1 MQISM
6 KKKTVGQRHFLVI
19 FAIAMFITSGFCKAR
34 ENHNQEILSAKT
46 VAKQFRVERD
56 DKGKFWFVDPQGKH
70 FLSIGIN
77 NVVPSSWRPRS
88 GTQYYDAVNT
98 IFGGDFKRWKSA
110 VIKLLSENG
119 FNTLAS
125 WSDGRLEDNRLYG
138 TICLYV
144 AGYTHDRCLDGL
156 RPGFEDRVRENALD
170 RLKDHPN
177 IDNII
182 GFYLD
187 NEMPWY
193 GKSGWDII
201 PNYTLLE
208 VAFGLQPDDAAYQ
221 AARQFLIDRYKTAQA
236 FSQSWGQ
243 PLKSWDDIDTKYLR
257 KCVNDQAQKDRSDF
271 TAIVAEKFFATA
283 ARVVRELVPG
293 KLILGT
299 RFGRTAPDPVTVACG
314 KYCDVISFND
324 YRRQPKAD
332 PDLLARYWLLGN
344 KRPLMVTEYSWRAEE
359 NTSGNPN
366 TGGAGAVVKTQAERA
381 ANYQSYVE
389 DLLSYPMV
397 IGAHWFEFADQSP
410 QGRFDGEN
418 SNYGI
423 VDIKHRPY
431 TKLLQ
436 AMSQTNGR
444 IAKIHSESTLSSPTS
459 LPKQPE
465 VIFQPGQHP
474 ERPPYIDLIAEKA
487 IAPPELFHASDASI
501 SLQESGAPTVV
512 KYDTGDQWGCG
523 ALFFGP
529 RSYAV
534 GHGPKHATDLDGYSI
549 ILLDANVPID
559 LSFDLF
565 VDEAGIASPDA
576 GNYNTDAGDDGES
589 FRFKSIYGRGKRF
602 TYQLN
607 LKELLARQ
615 DWGNQKGRRRV
626 DMHAL
631 KGIALYIHSGQGAGK
646 IKIFSLKLAR

>member
-1 MQISM
+1 M

-77 NVVPSSWRPRS
+77 NVVPSSWNPRA

-138 TICLYV
+138 TVCLYV
-144 AGYTHDRCLDGL
+144 AGYAQDRCLEGL
-156 RPGFEDRVRENALD
+156 RPGFEKRVRENALD
-170 RLKDHPN
+170 RLKAHPN
-177 IDNII
+177 LDNII

-187 NEMPWY
+187 NEMPWF
-193 GKSGWDII
+193 GKTGWDDI
-201 PNYTLLE
+201 PSYTLLE
-208 VAFGLQPDDAAYQ
+208 VAIGLPAEDVAHQ
-221 AARQFLIDRYKTAQA
+221 AAKRFLIDRYKTVQA

-243 PLKSWDDIDTKYLR
+243 PLKSWDDVDTKYLR
-257 KCVNDQAQKDRSDF
+257 KCVNDRAQKDRSDF
-271 TAIVAEKFFATA
+271 TSLVAEKFFATA

-293 KLILGT
+293 KLILGA
-299 RFGRTAPDPVTVACG
+299 RFASGAPEAVIRACG

-324 YRRQPKAD
+324 YHGEPKAHKD
-332 PDLLARYWLLGN
+332 WLTRYWIWGG
-344 KRPLMVTEYSWRAEE
+344 KKPLMVTEYSWRAKE

-381 ANYQSYVE
+381 ANYRSYVE

-431 TKLLQ
+431 KQLLA
-436 AMSQTNGR
+436 AMSQTNAR
-444 IAKIHSESTLSSPTS
+444 IAKIHSDSQIPAPSS
-459 LPKQPE
+459 LPKRKA
-465 VIFQPGQHP
+465 VVFQPGQHP
-474 ERPPYIDLIAEKA
+474 DRPPYLDIMAEEA
-487 IAPPELFHASDASI
+487 IADPALFHAPDASI
-501 SLQESGAPTVV
+501 SMSVEDGATVLN
-512 KYDTGDQWGCG
+512 YNTGNEWGCG
-523 ALFFGP
+523 VLFFGP

-534 GHGPKHATDLDGYSI
+534 GRGPKHATDLDGYPLI
-549 ILLDANVPID
+549 ILDAEIAKDV
-559 LSFDLF
+559 SFEILIE
-565 VDEAGIASPDA
+565 EAGSASPVTVA
-576 GNYNTDAGDDGES
+576 FNTDAGDDGES
-589 FRFKSIYGRGKRF
+589 FKSKPVYGKGGRF
-602 TYQLN
+602 TYQINLN
-607 LKELLARQ
+607 ELLPRTK
-615 DWGNQKGRRRV
+615 WGNQKGQKRV

-631 KGIALYIHSGQGAGK
+631 KGLALFLRDGQGIGV
-646 IKIFSLKLAR
+646 IRIYSLKFSR